1 MDRIDVLKATSLV
14 GLTSSLWLSGI
25 YFGSSQLTVPLLF
38 GLPVETSSA
47 AFKDLYYSGAKTVVP
62 LALLSTVATGVAGYL
77 DPEKRVGY
85 AIAAVST
92 IGTLAWTRAA
102 MVGNI
107 DRLLA
112 IADDKKVKEKVR
124 TEEMD
129 QLLKQWQ
136 WMNSVRAVLAGVG
149 GVLGLLV
156 TSRTL

>member
-1 MDRIDVLKATSLV
+1 MDRIDILKATSLV

-38 GLPVETSSA
+38 GLPVDTSA
-47 AFKDLYYSGAKTVVP
+47 KLFKDLYYSGAKTVVP
-62 LALLSTVATGVAGYL
+62 LALLGTVCTGVAGYL

-85 AIAAVST
+85 AIAATST

-102 MVGNI
+102 MMGNI
-107 DRLLA
+107 NRLLA
-112 IADDKKVKEKVR
+112 IADDKKVKENVR

-129 QLLKQWQ
+129 QLLRQWQ
-136 WMNSVRAVLAGVG
+136 WMNAVRAVLAGVG

-156 TSRTL
+156 TSRIL